1 MSFRSSTKE
10 NGHWRKRK
18 NPFILLLVVDT
29 FAHLFAAVLTPRRR
43 RRHHQTVRNE

>member
-29 FAHLFAAVLTPRRR
+29 FAHLFAAVLTAAAAAASPDGP
-43 RRHHQTVRNE
+43 E